1 MARSY
6 WLANV
11 LLESGFICEGGLVTK
26 TITENSHILV
36 EGGKFTKIIPAH
48 EVLPVEL
55 PVQDS
60 GGLLML
66 PGFQDKH
73 IHLDKTYYGG
83 KWKACT
89 PFVDVFGRMKEE
101 EKLLPF
107 LLHVAEERAKKIL
120 ELLLKNGVTH
130 IRAQC
135 NVDPIIGLKNMEAVL
150 RALKSYDGQLSY
162 ELVAFPQH
170 GLLRSNS
177 VPLVREALRMGATA
191 AGGLDPAIVDENIE
205 ASLHALIELAVEAD
219 ADIDLHLHEP
229 GHLGI
234 YTMKRLAKLTEE
246 AGWQGRVTIGHAFG
260 LGDVPFE
267 VAADAAETLAQAGIS
282 IASTVPIDIPTI
294 PIPLLHEKGINV
306 SLVNDSI
313 TDHWDPFGTGDVL
326 YKASLMA
333 ERFAW
338 IDEWSLGRALGF
350 ITGGK
355 MPLNSEGERVW
366 PTIGDNAEAV
376 FVEASCSAE
385 AVARRA
391 RRLAVLHKGKIVSGS
406 FNPILEKN

>member
-1 MARSY
+1 
-6 WLANV
+6 
-11 LLESGFICEGGLVTK
+11 
-26 TITENSHILV
+26 
-36 EGGKFTKIIPAH
+36 
-48 EVLPVEL
+48 
-55 PVQDS
+55 
-60 GGLLML
+60 
-66 PGFQDKH
+66 
-73 IHLDKTYYGG
+73 
-83 KWKACT
+83 
-89 PFVDVFGRMKEE
+89 
-101 EKLLPF
+101 
-107 LLHVAEERAKKIL
+107 
-120 ELLLKNGVTH
+120 
-130 IRAQC
+130 
-135 NVDPIIGLKNMEAVL
+135 
-150 RALKSYDGQLSY
+150 
-162 ELVAFPQH
+162 
-170 GLLRSNS
+170 
-177 VPLVREALRMGATA
+177 MGATA

-234 YTMKRLAKLTEE
+234 YTMKRLAKFTEE
-246 AGWQGRVTIGHAFG
+246 VGWQGRVTIGHAFG
-260 LGDVPFE
+260 LGDVPVE

-355 MPLNSEGERVW
+355 TPLNSEGERVW
-366 PTIGDNAEAV
+366 PTIGDNADAV

-391 RRLAVLHKGKIVSGS
+391 RRLGVMHKGKIVSGS
-406 FNPILEKN
+406 FNQS

>member
-1 MARSY
+1 MAQSY
-6 WLANV
+6 WLKNV
-11 LLESGFICEGGLVTK
+11 LLESGFLHEDGIVTE
-26 TITENSHILV
+26 TITEACHILV
-36 EGGKFTKIIPAH
+36 EEGKFARIIPVH
-48 EVLPVEL
+48 ENLPVEL
-55 PVQDS
+55 PVQDM

-66 PGFQDKH
+66 PGFRDMH

-89 PFVDVFGRMKEE
+89 PFVDVFGRIKEE
-101 EKLLPF
+101 EETLLSLLP
-107 LLHVAEERAKKIL
+107 VAEERAKKIL

-135 NVDPIIGLKNMEAVL
+135 NVDPIVGLKNMEAVL
-150 RALKSYDGQLSY
+150 RALKSFEGQLSY
-162 ELVAFPQH
+162 QLVAFPQH

-177 VPLVREALRMGATA
+177 VELVREALQMGADA
-191 AGGLDPAIVDENIE
+191 VGGLDPAIVDGNVE
-205 ASLHALIELAVEAD
+205 ASLHALFELAVEAD
-219 ADIDLHLHEP
+219 KDIDLHLHEP

-234 YTMKRLAKLTEE
+234 NTMKRLAKLTEE
-246 AGWQGRVTIGHAFG
+246 AGWEGRVAIGHAFG
-260 LGDVPFE
+260 LGDAPIE
-267 VAADAAETLAQAGIS
+267 VAADMAETLAHANIS

-294 PIPLLHEKGINV
+294 PIPLLHEKGVKV
-306 SLVNDSI
+306 SLANDSI

-338 IDEWSLGRALGF
+338 IDEQSLGKALGF

-355 MPLNSEGERVW
+355 TPLNSEGERVW
-366 PTIGDNAEAV
+366 PAIGDKAEAV
-376 FVEASCSAE
+376 FVKASCSAE

-391 RRLAVLHKGKIVSGS
+391 KRVATMHKG
-406 FNPILEKN
+406 NILKK